1 MRNLVPLLLVAFA
14 LTACQPANDKADT
27 GEAIARGAGV
37 GDGPT
42 GRPGAPVARGAEKG
56 PIPANIDEG
65 VEPQLAPDN
74 LAEPSNNMVEEPANV
89 VDPALPIDP
98 PR

>member
-1 MRNLVPLLLVAFA
+1 MRNLLLTACLLT

-27 GEAIARGAGV
+27 GEAIARDAGV

-42 GRPGAPVARGAEKG
+42 GRSGNPVARGAEKG

-65 VEPQLAPDN
+65 VENVPAPAANDAAEAPADN
-74 LAEPSNNMVEEPANV
+74 AVSVDAAER
-89 VDPALPIDP
+89 ALPIDP